1 MRLNH
6 VELFYALVAAIGSE
20 SRRCLWGRGGH
31 MHVVFMQRLLATARP
46 PAGAADH
53 GLAACKGRL
62 VAAKAPQQGGGR
74 LRPGPLQRA
83 AGCGQ
88 APCKGRP
95 PAGAEAR
102 KGRPP
107 ASTAGC
113 GQPARG
119 GGTGRRGGR
128 PLAGRLSTAK
138 GSRRLCR
145 GNGGGGAV
153 RVNEG

>member
-1 MRLNH
+1 ML
-6 VELFYALVAAIGSE
+6 S
-20 SRRCLWGRGGH
+20 SCRGCW
-31 MHVVFMQRLLATARP
+31 P
-46 PAGAADH
+46 
-53 GLAACKGRL
+53 
-62 VAAKAPQQGGGR
+62 
-74 LRPGPLQRA
+74 RPGPLQERPTMA
-83 AGCGQ
+83 LLPVRGGWLQPRHPSKGAVGYGQ
-88 APCKGRP
+88 APCKGRL

-107 ASTAGC
+107 ASTVGC
-113 GQPARG
+113 GQPTRG